1 MISFIV
7 IPRILQPER
16 TLNVGSQVDDTGYQ
30 FTKQIEDKEK
40 IKEYEKWFND
50 IEFSNEIEEPTG
62 YAEIVVKLV
71 NHKEGTMVHPISV
84 WIDGKDITV
93 TNNIGFE
100 STEFET
106 PEGKLTK
113 TQLDDLQKIIK

>member
-16 TLNVGSQVDDTGYQ
+16 TLNVGSQVDDSVYQ
-30 FTKQIEDKEK
+30 YTKHIEDKEK
-40 IKEYEKWFND
+40 IVEYEKWFD
-50 IEFSNEIEEPTG
+50 GIEFSNDIEEPTG
-62 YAEIVVKLV
+62 YAEIVVDLV
-71 NHKEGTMVHPISV
+71 NHKEGTMVHPISI
-84 WIDGKDITV
+84 WIDGEDITV
-93 TNNIGFE
+93 INNIGFK

-113 TQLDDLQKIIK
+113 TQLDKLRKIIK